1 MKIHFAQ
8 EMVPLALVVGLWGCV
23 IQLPTLIPPHEV
35 TENLVVGR
43 VVTVLT
49 GDRSRRYLP
58 AVQHFELEDQA
69 SHQRFQ
75 VEINSH
81 DRYFVL
87 NLPPGQYRLTR
98 VLISEGPFMSMADLS
113 MTFPVDATAM
123 TYVGTWKIGV
133 DSPRYGRMIVAS
145 LFADQ
150 VESAQARDFLHDQY
164 PTLKGSSM
172 VETLPQPTQIETRLY
187 EVMPYP
193 RYPRYFRRHWW

>member
-1 MKIHFAQ
+1 MSLAQ
-8 EMVPLALVVGLWGCV
+8 GVVLLAVVVALWGCV
-23 IQLPTLIPPHEV
+23 TQLPALIPPHKV

-49 GDRSRRYLP
+49 GDRSRRYSP
-58 AVQHFELEDQA
+58 AVRSFELEEQA

-87 NLPPGQYRLTR
+87 NLPLGQYRLTR
-98 VLISEGPFMSMADLS
+98 VQIAEGPFMSMADVS
-113 MTFPVDATAM
+113 MTFSVDATVM
-123 TYVGTWKIGV
+123 TYVGTWRFGV

-150 VESAQARDFLHDQY
+150 VERAQARDFLHDQY
-164 PTLKGSSM
+164 PMLKESSM
-172 VETLPQPTQIETRLY
+172 VETLPQPTQIEARLY
-187 EVMPYP
+187 EIMPYP
-193 RYPRYFRRHWW
+193 RYPRSFRRHWW